1 VTLRNH
7 GGGVALRSP
16 TPLEGRL
23 LDALR
28 RASCSGDDGP
38 LRALVGAEPSDPRD
52 GLATLGLIHGL
63 SMAPIEELAGAE
75 QWQHHPAV
83 ADLRWRLEVSLV
95 ERLDALAAEQLPD
108 MPDDDGAVAAL
119 RRLAHVDAVPEVYRW
134 LAERATFDELI
145 GFLALEGGPDGGFD
159 DLVALCQVGLSGRP
173 KLVLAANYWD
183 EMGRGELE
191 EVHTALHRRLGEA
204 LGLSGRS
211 AEPLPEWALLR
222 GVLGS
227 FLALS
232 RAHQPEAVGA
242 FGLIELQAGP
252 RCRWVLKAL
261 DRLDAPHDAAPFYAE
276 HAEADPRHGKD
287 WLDHAVAE
295 LATDPR
301 WAEGIVRGARWRAA
315 VGSAFFAQ
323 ALVAVTGAVPDRVSD
338 SDLDADLGAGR
349 ARAS

>member
-23 LDALR
+23 RDALR
-28 RASCSGDDGP
+28 RSTDTGADGP
-38 LRALVGAEPSDPRD
+38 LRALVGAEPADGRD
-52 GLATLGLIHGL
+52 GLAALAVIHGL
-63 SMAPIEELAGAE
+63 SMSPIDALAGAE
-75 QWQHHPAV
+75 AWQHHPAV
-83 ADLRWRLEVSLV
+83 ADLRWRLEATLV
-95 ERLDALAAEQLPD
+95 GLLDVLADELLPD
-108 MPDDDGAVAAL
+108 LPDGEGAVAAM
-119 RRLAHVDAVPEVYRW
+119 RRLARVDAVPEVYRW
-134 LAERATFDELI
+134 LAERATLDELVA
-145 GFLALEGGPDGGFD
+145 FLELEGGPDGGFD

-183 EMGRGELE
+183 EMGRGDIV
-191 EVHTALHRRLGEA
+191 EVHTELHRRLGAA
-204 LGLSGRS
+204 LGLGERPSDRV
-211 AEPLPEWALLR
+211 PEAALLR

-232 RAHQPEAVGA
+232 RSHQPEAVGA
-242 FGLIELQAGP
+242 FGLVELQAGP

-261 DRLDAPHDAAPFYAE
+261 DRLDAPRDAVPFYAE
-276 HAEADPRHGKD
+276 HAEADPLHGRD

-295 LATDPR
+295 LAADPR
-301 WAEGIVRGARWRAA
+301 WADGIVRGARWRAA

-323 ALVAVTGAVPDRVSD
+323 ALVSVA
-338 SDLDADLGAGR
+338 GAGGCAPPDAAR